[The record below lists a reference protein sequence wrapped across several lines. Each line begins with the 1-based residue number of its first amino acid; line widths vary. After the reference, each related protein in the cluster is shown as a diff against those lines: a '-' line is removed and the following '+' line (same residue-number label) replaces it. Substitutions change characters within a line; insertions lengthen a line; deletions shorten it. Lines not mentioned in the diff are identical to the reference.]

1 MLRDNHIDS
10 RAAKADIGHIVA
22 GVVQEEVEVADVPR
36 EPQKKALPEPDF
48 DMAFGNSRPAGPR
61 AETGDPLA
69 GRQNNA
75 GQPVARPDATQLRPE
90 TTQQKPAEIQKPAE
104 AARPADTRQPG
115 GDRADKP
122 ELQIVNRTLE
132 LSYRDPQFNRKLENV
147 SLNNQRDFD
156 AIKIKDVPQG
166 VTITPWVDSRGF
178 YFYFNDGKPLEK
190 HYIPNNVTTLESKG
204 VKDMNE
210 LRQQIMIAYDQDISK
225 KTIAQSQGFGGFFNF
240 DRRSDPARDGANSA
254 YKYFLGMGTQS
265 GQVLDSLEVSLR
277 EAVKTSE
284 NPYLKIWLADVYVG
298 QAMRNV
304 TEQAISGAPINL
316 KNEYI
321 TRKLNDAISLN
332 HAAKDGSDTTL
343 ERSGMKRQ
351 GNAFMP
357 MMPFNP
363 YWDARGNRNG
373 YYAFWG
379 GSGDQANYREA
390 SLRLIKGMIDRDAL
404 PKMQLPPY
412 MPPRQF

>member
-1 MLRDNHIDS
+1 MY
-10 RAAKADIGHIVA
+10 
-22 GVVQEEVEVADVPR
+22 QEEAEVADVSR

-48 DMAFGNSRPAGPR
+48 DLAFGNKPAGPR

-69 GRQNNA
+69 GRTNPE
-75 GQPVARPDATQLRPE
+75 QPAARPE
-90 TTQQKPAEIQKPAE
+90 TTQVRPETAPAIRSGETARPIETAKPA
-104 AARPADTRQPG
+104 DNRQAG
-115 GDRADKP
+115 TDRADKP
-122 ELQIVNRTLE
+122 ELQIFNRTLE
-132 LSYRDPQFNRKLENV
+132 LSYNDPQFNRKLENV
-147 SLNNQRDFD
+147 SRNNQRDFD
-156 AIKIKDVPQG
+156 GIKIKDVPQG
-166 VTITPWVDSRGF
+166 VTITPWVDSNGF
-178 YFYFNDGKPLEK
+178 FFYFNDGKPIEK
-190 HYIPNNVTTLESKG
+190 HYIPNNVSTLESKG
-204 VKDMNE
+204 VKDMNQ
-210 LRQQIMIAYDQDISK
+210 LRQQIMIAYDQDVSK
-225 KTIAQSQGFGGFFNF
+225 KTIEQSQSFGGFFNF

-254 YKYFLGMGTQS
+254 YRYFQGMSTQS
-265 GQVLDSLEVSLR
+265 SEALNSLEVTLR
-277 EAVKTSE
+277 DAVKTSN

-304 TEQAISGAPINL
+304 SEQAISGAPINL

-332 HAAKDGSDTTL
+332 QAARDGSDTTL

-363 YWDARGNRNG
+363 YWDPRGNRNG

-379 GSGDQANYREA
+379 GSADQANYREA

-412 MPPRQF
+412 MPPNKY